1 MHNFFMHNR
10 VNPNHGGIDHLQ
22 QERSPW
28 KRNQF
33 FSENAIIRREH
44 DVKKGRAPDSFL
56 DRQDYEFE
64 LSNFLH
70 HERRILNQCI
80 ANLKIEIAPTVYN
93 GNGYSFC
100 LLDAEFC
107 YFLLTSNRKA
117 GSFFSRLKCG
127 KLLKKEEVKQFL
139 KDFSAYLIMQH
150 NCPLKSAC
158 EDPTMCEG
166 SFFLPFLKK
175 QLSECPC
182 WQPL

>member
-1 MHNFFMHNR
+1 MHKR
-10 VNPNHGGIDHLQ
+10 INPNHGGIDHLQ

-80 ANLKIEIAPTVYN
+80 ANLKI
-93 GNGYSFC
+93 
-100 LLDAEFC
+100 
-107 YFLLTSNRKA
+107 
-117 GSFFSRLKCG
+117 
-127 KLLKKEEVKQFL
+127 
-139 KDFSAYLIMQH
+139 
-150 NCPLKSAC
+150 
-158 EDPTMCEG
+158 
-166 SFFLPFLKK
+166 
-175 QLSECPC
+175 
-182 WQPL
+182 